1 MIASGP
7 ARLLA
12 GLAMLLLA
20 GGIVAAEGPADDDD
34 AEDYRRLFVQGR
46 LSDPGGGGT
55 MAGAVVTLRGD
66 DDVHEAVTD
75 DQGVFTFER
84 LPVAS
89 YDMTVVTADGRVLRS
104 GRDLERTG
112 PTRTR
117 LRLRFGRGDGTRL
130 RVDPVAGDRVE
141 LSVPE
146 PPPDWDRFAKQGAIF
161 AAAVVLLAL

>member
-1 MIASGP
+1 VTGFAS
-7 ARLLA
+7 ARLIA
-12 GLAMLLLA
+12 GLAAFILA
-20 GGIVAAEGPADDDD
+20 GGVAASEGGSED
-34 AEDYRRLFVQGR
+34 AGGKDYRRLFVQGR
-46 LSDPGGGGT
+46 LSEPAGGGT
-55 MAGAVVTLRGD
+55 LAGAVVTLRND
-66 DDVHEAVTD
+66 DGVHEAVAD

-89 YDMTVVTADGRVLRS
+89 YDMSVVTADGRVLRS

-130 RVDPVAGDRVE
+130 RVDPVTRDRVE
-141 LSVPE
+141 VSVPE